1 MKYILIP
8 AAILIVPLFTAS
20 QTRTN
25 EQVSFQRITESAGIT
40 FRHGSGGATKDYI
53 VESKGGGVA
62 LFDYD
67 GDGWLDI
74 YFVNGSTWELLGKDH
89 APSANVPR
97 NALYRNKR
105 DGTFED
111 VTARSGTGHPGW
123 GMGAAA
129 ADYDNDGDT
138 DLLVTNFGPVVLY
151 ENQGDGTFKDVTQ
164 KSGIDAPGWSTG
176 AAWGDYDRDGD
187 LDLYIAR
194 YIDFKKDE
202 IPRRGST
209 VFCQYRGLAVQCGP
223 RGLKALPD
231 QLYRNEGNGT
241 FTNVTE
247 KALGPDIP
255 QYFGFTPIWA
265 DFNEDGWPD
274 LYVADDGTPNLLYV
288 NRGDGSFEE
297 QGALAGCAYSGDGRE
312 QAGMGA
318 DVADYDHD
326 GRFDIIVAN
335 FSDDYNTLYKNTGG
349 GFFEDVTAAAGIAT
363 QSWQYVTFGLKF
375 LDYDLDG
382 WEDFFV
388 ANGHV
393 YPEVDT
399 WKMDSGYREPP
410 QVFRNSGDGTF
421 RETSGS
427 LGDSLKEKHVGRGAA
442 FGDLDNDGDTD
453 VVITNLDDAP
463 TVLRCDVP
471 TKSNWLVFCL
481 RGTKSNRDG
490 IGAVIR
496 VRSGEMEQWQLVHQ
510 SGSFLASNDIRAV
523 VGLGPNTKAEEVEI
537 RWPSGLMQKIS
548 DVPSR
553 SFVKVVEGQANPQF
567 VSKK

>member
-1 MKYILIP
+1 MKNFLIP
-8 AAILIVPLFTAS
+8 VGVLIFALFSAS
-20 QTRTN
+20 QTRVSD
-25 EQVSFQRITESAGIT
+25 QVSFKRITESAGIK
-40 FRHGSGGATKDYI
+40 FRHGSGGAAKDYI

-62 LFDYD
+62 VLDYD

-74 YFVNGSTWELLGKDH
+74 YFVNGSTWDLFGKDIP
-89 APSANVPR
+89 PSADVPR
-97 NALYRNKR
+97 NALYRNKH

-138 DLLVTNFGPVVLY
+138 DLLVTNYGPDVLY
-151 ENQGDGTFKDVTQ
+151 ENQGDGTFKDVT
-164 KSGIDAPGWSTG
+164 KKAGIDEPGWSTG
-176 AAWGDYDRDGD
+176 GAWGDYDRDGD

-194 YIDFKKDE
+194 YIDFKKEE
-202 IPRRGST
+202 IPKRGST

-241 FTNVTE
+241 FTNVTQS
-247 KALGPDIP
+247 ALGPDIP
-255 QYFGFTPIWA
+255 EYFGFTPLWA
-265 DFNEDGWPD
+265 DFNQDGWLD
-274 LYVADDGTPNLLYV
+274 LYVADDGTPNLLYI
-288 NRGDGSFEE
+288 NKGNGKFEE
-297 QGALAGCAYSGDGRE
+297 TGALAGCAYAGDGRE

-318 DVADYDHD
+318 DLADYNHD

-335 FSDDYNTLYKNTGG
+335 FSDDYNTLYKNTGD
-349 GFFEDVTAAAGIAT
+349 GFFEDVTATTQIAT

-388 ANGHV
+388 VNGHV
-393 YPEVDT
+393 YPEIDN
-399 WKMDSGYREPP
+399 WKMDTGYRESP
-410 QVFRNSGDGTF
+410 QVFRNNGDGIF
-421 RETSGS
+421 KETTAS
-427 LGDSLKEKHVGRGAA
+427 LGHSLKEKHVGRGAA

-453 VVITNLDDAP
+453 VIINNLDDAP
-463 TVLRCDVP
+463 TVLRCDGP
-471 TKSNWLVFCL
+471 AQTNWLVFTFQ
-481 RGTKSNRDG
+481 GTKSNRDG

-496 VRSGEMEQWQLVHQ
+496 VRSGGMEQHHLVRQ
-510 SGSFLASNDIRAV
+510 TGSFLASNDVRAI
-523 VGLGPNTKAEEVEI
+523 VGLGQNAKAEEVEI
-537 RWPSGLMQKIS
+537 NWPSGLVQKLT

-553 SFVKVVEGQANPQF
+553 SVMKLVEGQPDPQF
-567 VSKK
+567 LSTK